1 MVERERRTTI
11 NHAMKSCRRA
21 WFICAR
27 ANPKRVVDGTM
38 PLINPFAKM
47 GLESSDGET
56 PTAIYDELVAFR
68 A

>member
-1 MVERERRTTI
+1 
-11 NHAMKSCRRA
+11 MKSCRRA